1 MILKSGLKIDRYIV
15 ETSLSQ
21 KGGTASVYLA
31 HLEQEAKSKVA
42 LKIAQTND
50 LGSTH
55 EDALLQ
61 FEAELL
67 ETWDWRHPGIIR
79 LFPTPLDGRGKPEYV
94 VRATTVKDQPWYM
107 AMEFLRGKSLSENL
121 NAIQKFPIG
130 WRLELFYQILMPI
143 AFIHKKGYA
152 HRDLKPDNIVF
163 REPISPDATPQP
175 VLIDFALAANG
186 SEERVIV
193 AHSYTLEYASPE
205 RILRSM
211 GVDNAPIENIQ
222 AADIWSLGII
232 FYEILT
238 GHSLLKGNRENIRT
252 TIIREQLIPSLP
264 NLGGDYEMLG
274 HFVAAMLNKEPH
286 KRPTVKEILYA
297 LEETFL
303 PPRIKGRQ

>member
-1 MILKSGLKIDRYIV
+1 MILKSGLKIDRYVV

-21 KGGTASVYLA
+21 KGGTSSVYLA
-31 HLEQEAKSKVA
+31 HLEQEPKSKVA

-67 ETWDWRHPGIIR
+67 ETWDWRHPGIVR
-79 LFPTPLDGRGKPEYV
+79 LFPTPLDGRRKPEYV
-94 VRATTVKDQPWYM
+94 VRATNLKNQPWYM
-107 AMEFLRGKSLSENL
+107 AMEYLRGKSLDENL
-121 NAIQKFPIG
+121 SVIQKFPIG
-130 WRLELFYQILMPI
+130 WKLELFYQIILPI

-152 HRDLKPDNIVF
+152 HRDLKPSNIVF

-186 SEERVIV
+186 NEERVIV
-193 AHSYTLEYASPE
+193 ANSYTLEYASPE

-211 GVDNAPIENIQ
+211 GMENAPVGNVQ
-222 AADIWSLGII
+222 ATDIWSLGII
-232 FYEILT
+232 LYEILT
-238 GHSLLKGNRENIRT
+238 GRSVLTGSKENIRT
-252 TIIREQLIPSLP
+252 TIIREQLTPSFP
-264 NLGGDYEMLG
+264 NIGNEYELLVQ
-274 HFVAAMLNKEPH
+274 FVAAMLKKEPH
-286 KRPTVKEILYA
+286 KRPTIKELLYA

-303 PPRIKGRQ
+303 PPRIE